1 MNKRLVS
8 FGLYIMTGTLL
19 VGSPLL
25 GEDLV
30 RPGQWELVSTMT
42 MAKKPGKPPE
52 TRQNHC
58 YSAADVAGV
67 NAKSAALMT
76 NSSKM
81 PANQKCTV
89 TDVKYVGNQG
99 TWKTVCPGGM
109 TIHSNM
115 TFHGDSL
122 EGVIE
127 MGSGDQMMTV
137 HMSAKRIGDCK

>member
-8 FGLYIMTGTLL
+8 FGLYIMTGALL

-30 RPGQWELVSTMT
+30 RPGLWELVSTMNT
-42 MAKKPGKPPE
+42 AKNPGKSPE

-58 YSAADVAGV
+58 YSAADLAGV
-67 NAKSAALMT
+67 NAKNAALMT

-89 TDVKYVGNQG
+89 TDVKYVGNKG
-99 TWKTVCPGGM
+99 T
-109 TIHSNM
+109 
-115 TFHGDSL
+115 
-122 EGVIE
+122 
-127 MGSGDQMMTV
+127 
-137 HMSAKRIGDCK
+137 